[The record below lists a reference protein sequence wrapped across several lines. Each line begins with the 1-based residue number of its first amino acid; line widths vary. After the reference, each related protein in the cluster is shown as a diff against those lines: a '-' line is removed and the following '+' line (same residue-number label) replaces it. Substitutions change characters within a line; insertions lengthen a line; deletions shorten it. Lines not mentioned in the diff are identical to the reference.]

1 MAAMNE
7 TQMKITRV
15 TPVLADRFLFVEV
28 ETDAGITGTG
38 ESGAWGHLEASAA
51 AIAKFGDY
59 LIGQDPG
66 PIEHHWQT
74 MQRFAHFTGAAIG
87 GAISA
92 IDIALWDIKGQALG
106 QPINALLGGPMRTK
120 ARAYAH
126 IKSPTAEGLVELAK
140 LRRAQ
145 GFTAVGHVNPFLDE
159 DRETAYFRAH
169 ARKIDDAVAVVAG
182 LRAAVGPDMDL
193 CLEIHRRLTPAEA
206 RTFAAEIASFRP
218 LFYEDPIPPGA
229 AEAMGD
235 LAARLPLPVA
245 TGERF
250 HAPHQFH
257 SHFLAGAM
265 DFARVSVC
273 LIGGITGARKVAAEA
288 EAFGIA
294 VAPHNPLS
302 PVSLA
307 ACLHLDAA
315 IPNFAIQEYPLE
327 SGAAA
332 GNGAGARLR
341 GADLVDHLPEVH
353 AGFIAVPERPGLGL
367 RLTDLARA
375 AEGVQRRV
383 RMRRHIDGFVVDQ

>member
-1 MAAMNE
+1 
-7 TQMKITRV
+7 MKITRV
-15 TPVLADRFLFVEV
+15 TPIRADRFLFIEV
-28 ETDAGITGTG
+28 ETDTGLIGTG

-51 AIAKFGDY
+51 AMVKFGDY
-59 LIGQDPG
+59 LMGKDPG
-66 PIEHHWQT
+66 PIEHHWQA
-74 MQRFAHFTGAAIG
+74 MQRFAHFQGAAIG

-106 QPINALLGGPMRTK
+106 QPIHTLLGGPTRTH

-126 IKSPTAEGLVELAK
+126 VKAPTAEQLISLAELRK
-140 LRRAQ
+140 AQ

-159 DRETAYFRAH
+159 DRSTAYFRAH
-169 ARKIDDAVAVVAG
+169 ARKIDDAVAVVAA
-182 LRAAVGPDMDL
+182 LRAALGPDMDL

-206 RTFAAEIASFRP
+206 RSFAAEIVPFRP
-218 LFYEDPIPPGA
+218 YFYEDPIAPGA

-235 LAARLPLPVA
+235 LATRLPLPVA

-257 SHFLAGAM
+257 SHFLARAM

-273 LIGGITGARKVAAEA
+273 LVGGITGARKVAAEA
-288 EAFGIA
+288 EAFGLE

-327 SGAAA
+327 GGSVGTDTAT
-332 GNGAGARLR
+332 ARLR
-341 GADLVDHLPEVH
+341 GAELVDELPEVTD
-353 AGFIAVPERPGLGL
+353 GFIAVPGGPGLGL
-367 RLTDLARA
+367 RLTDAARMA
-375 AEGVQRRV
+375 DAVRRPV
-383 RMRRHIDGFVVDQ
+383 RMRRHRDGFIVDQ